1 MTFCRKEC
9 DCYRQYTDT
18 LGKSFGRCL
27 GTKDIETCDCGG
39 DESKCDFYPEKR
51 KRSRK
56 TSSGAYVV
64 SWDFSNGNDVGVLL
78 VGIRRNGQLKT
89 VNAFQG
95 EEAYDIYKK
104 LSTKKAG
111 DPEIKV
117 GSAVDLDKE

>member
-27 GTKDIETCDCGG
+27 GTKEIETCDCGG

-78 VGIRRNGQLKT
+78 VGIRRNGQLKI

-111 DPEIKV
+111 GPKIKV
-117 GSAVDLDKE
+117 GSSADLDKE

>member
-1 MTFCRKEC
+1 MFCRKEC

-27 GTKDIETCDCGG
+27 GTKEIETCYCGG
-39 DESKCDFYPEKR
+39 DESKCDFYPERR
-51 KRSRK
+51 KKSAK

-64 SWDFSNGNDVGVLL
+64 SWDFSNGNDVGTLL
-78 VGIRRNGQLKT
+78 VGIRRNGRLKI

-111 DPEIKV
+111 SPKIKV
-117 GSAVDLDKE
+117 GSAEDLDKE